1 MDTGDK
7 NWATKYLLDPL
18 NAPDPSQEDGPGNT
32 FRPGATVAPVKPSPQ
47 SKQLVGRR
55 LSKTNPYRKNSISNT
70 STTEIKRSASLN
82 SNGYSPISSNKGPY
96 PPQSYPSPP
105 PSATSPPAAKQHS
118 QSPQSPRSPQTPR
131 SPNHRQEAFGSE
143 NPSSPHGGSG
153 RRRRGSSLSER
164 YPGDMSHRPLDT
176 LTKEKAVAD
185 KARHATRKHHIQPDI
200 IDNLDMTGGGAYHHG
215 GPYDA
220 TLFARNN
227 SVNSPLAAVADSNQ
241 EALKATPKEKIIDSV
256 RGHRPLDGVAAYAP
270 GNMDRNGNVYNYEE
284 GDNMMI
290 EGGPEGGAYKRWPG
304 VQYDPRDVKGKG
316 EPSYSLEKALKE
328 HKISEEEQK
337 ANGGN
342 GIEMKNRNRS
352 SSGPVPPTV
361 DRSGWDGEGL
371 GRSGS
376 IGKRLSGGLKKRFG
390 SIKRSHHRDD

>member
-55 LSKTNPYRKNSISNT
+55 LSRTNPYRKSSLSNT
-70 STTEIKRSASLN
+70 GTTEINRSASLN

-105 PSATSPPAAKQHS
+105 PSATSPTAANHCS
-118 QSPQSPRSPQTPR
+118 LSPQSLRSPQTPR
-131 SPNHRQEAFGSE
+131 SPSHREEAFGGE
-143 NPSSPHGGSG
+143 NHSSPNGG

-176 LTKEKAVAD
+176 LAKEKAVAD
-185 KARHATRKHHIQPDI
+185 RSRHATRKHHIQPDI
-200 IDNLDMTGGGAYHHG
+200 IDKLDLTGGGAYHHG

-227 SVNSPLAAVADSNQ
+227 SLNSPLAAVANSNA
-241 EALKATPKEKIIDSV
+241 EALKATPREKIIDSV
-256 RGHRPLDGVAAYAP
+256 QGHRPLDGVAAYAP
-270 GNMDRNGNVYNYEE
+270 GNMDRNGNVYSYEE

-290 EGGPEGGAYKRWPG
+290 EGSPEGGAYKRWPG
-304 VQYDPRDVKGKG
+304 VQYHPGDVKGKG
-316 EPSYSLEKALKE
+316 EPSYTLEKVLKD
-328 HKISEEEQK
+328 HKISGEEQK
-337 ANGGN
+337 SNGN
-342 GIEMKNRNRS
+342 DGIEMKARNRS
-352 SSGPVPPTV
+352 SSGPVAPTTA
-361 DRSGWDGEGL
+361 RSGWEKGEGL

-376 IGKRLSGGLKKRFG
+376 ISKRLSGGLKKRFG
-390 SIKRSHHRDD
+390 SIKRSHRREE